1 MLTGGPVGGAGT
13 TLSFVE
19 SLFDSRSAD
28 LIGSVILVVVVLVG
42 RTVAVRYV
50 RGQEWANVQMSRRWM
65 VQIRNLALLLL
76 IFGLTVIWAEQ
87 LRSAAISLV
96 ALGAAF
102 VLATKELI
110 MCVSGAVV
118 RTSGK
123 SFTIG
128 DRIEVA
134 GLRGDVVD
142 HSLLTTTIFEVGPGE
157 ARTGRSIVFP
167 NSLLV
172 TNSVINETGGRDYVL
187 HAFTVP
193 VHIEGWRQTADL
205 LLQAAEQATIPFV
218 EQAAESFAER
228 ARRHS
233 LALPSVQPQ
242 VVLDVTGHDSLDL
255 IVRVPCP
262 VRGKGRIEQ
271 EIIVRWLESIDPTEG
286 ASRLLDTSETTGM
299 LPRINAEDE

>member
-1 MLTGGPVGGAGT
+1 M
-13 TLSFVE
+13 
-19 SLFDSRSAD
+19 
-28 LIGSVILVVVVLVG
+28 
-42 RTVAVRYV
+42 RYV
-50 RGQEWANVQMSRRWM
+50 RNQEWANVQMSRRWM

-76 IFGLTVIWAEQ
+76 FFGLTVIWAEQ

-110 MCVSGAVV
+110 MCVSGAIV

-123 SFTIG
+123 SFSIG
-128 DRIEVA
+128 DRIEVS

-157 ARTGRSIVFP
+157 ARTGRTIVFP

-172 TNSVINETGGRDYVL
+172 TQSVVNETGGRDFVL

-193 VHIEGWRQTADL
+193 VPLDGWRTTADL
-205 LLQAAEQATIPFV
+205 LLQAAERTTLPFV
-218 EQAAESFAER
+218 AEAGVSFAER
-228 ARRHS
+228 AKRHS

-242 VVLDVTGHDSLDL
+242 VVIDVTGPNSLDL
-255 IVRVPCP
+255 IVRVPSP
-262 VRGKGRIEQ
+262 VHAKGRIEQ
-271 EIIVRWLESIDPTEG
+271 EILVRWLEALDPTEG

-299 LPRINAEDE
+299 LPRIDTETRGE

>member
-1 MLTGGPVGGAGT
+1 MHYPCRVD
-13 TLSFVE
+13 SI
-19 SLFDSRSAD
+19 FDSRSAD
-28 LIGSVILVVVVLVG
+28 VISSGILIALVVIG
-42 RTVAVRYV
+42 RSVAVRYV
-50 RGQEWANVQMSRRWM
+50 RNQEWANVQMSRRWL

-76 IFGLTVIWAEQ
+76 FFGLTVIWAEQ

-157 ARTGRSIVFP
+157 ARTGRTIVFP

-172 TNSVINETGGRDYVL
+172 TQSVVNETGGRDFVL

-193 VHIEGWRQTADL
+193 VPLEGWRATADL
-205 LLQAAEQATIPFV
+205 LLKAAEDTTSTYVA
-218 EQAAESFAER
+218 EAGESFAER

-233 LALPSVQPQ
+233 LVLPSVRPQ
-242 VVLDVTGHDSLDL
+242 VVLDVTGPTSLDL
-255 IVRVPCP
+255 IVRVPTP
-262 VRGKGRIEQ
+262 VHAKGRIEQ
-271 EIIVRWLESIDPTEG
+271 EIIVRWLEALDPTEG

-299 LPRINAEDE
+299 LPRIQAGPPPD